1 MEEKTQRSLYDKL
14 TPQRKLIVDEV
25 LKNLESGAG
34 LWKAGWI
41 MPKAPESAITKK
53 TYRGVNNFWL
63 SFVAM
68 SRGYTDNRWVTYK
81 QMEEKG
87 WTFKTDE
94 EGNSLGKGAGVSI
107 EYFDLIDKQTG
118 KRLDRSVF
126 DGMTIE
132 EKDEYF
138 SKNVKPIR
146 KYYRVFNGDV
156 INGIPAT
163 EKKEVQPFEKDERV
177 EELLDYWNDN
187 EARIIYGN
195 NEAFYLPKKD
205 EIHLPDRE
213 KFFSM
218 QEFYS
223 TALHELGHSTGHK
236 SRLNRDIEN
245 SFGTPEYAV
254 EELRAELA
262 SMFMEQDLEI
272 QVDEEHKRNN
282 SAYISSWK
290 NKIKENPNALFT
302 AIADADKIA
311 KYVSLKVRQK
321 NNQENETQKKQIEK
335 YAIVTDTNA
344 YGETVYKV
352 YMASAY
358 GQTALALN
366 YGFSSKEALMQEFEK
381 MQTMPF
387 WKDKEFQECSFEKL
401 QEFSIERAEKEEIRE
416 EKSEVFIKP
425 SEVAAKA
432 IPSMVSKTIEM
443 NERGV
448 ETLTRM
454 DDRDVVERASKTKNG
469 EKFSQL
475 YNGISVIGEE
485 EKDERSLMSRIAMFC
500 NGDKEQLLRIFKS
513 SGQFRDEKPNS
524 FYERMAEQSIAFVT
538 RIKSEHAR
546 RFTPSYNKGKSGI
559 NAKT

>member
-321 NNQENETQKKQIEK
+321 NNQENETQKKQIEQ